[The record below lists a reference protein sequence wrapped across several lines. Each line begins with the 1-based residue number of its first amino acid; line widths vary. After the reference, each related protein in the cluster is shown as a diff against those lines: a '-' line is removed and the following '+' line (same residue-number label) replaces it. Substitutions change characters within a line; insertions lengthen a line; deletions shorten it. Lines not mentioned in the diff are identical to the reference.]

1 MKRSLLGIMIVMLA
15 DAHHCY
21 SSFATRTSMLGAG
34 GNRVAAKAG
43 SHPQMGASRKMHGI
57 SWRLIA
63 SLTSTA

>member
-1 MKRSLLGIMIVMLA
+1 VGRSRPRLVLLA

-21 SSFATRTSMLGAG
+21 SNFATRTSMFGAG
-34 GNRVAAKAG
+34 SNHAV
-43 SHPQMGASRKMHGI
+43 SRKMHGI